1 VEINSKT
8 LKMRGG
14 IMCQANRYLGGF
26 CSSQRSFL
34 PQTIQGLLN
43 IFTLAFIA
51 ALYPALILVRANPIS
66 SLFGKYWGRTNV
78 IHQST
83 QAEEIN
89 LASIRGSAT

>member
-1 VEINSKT
+1 VEIH
-8 LKMRGG
+8 
-14 IMCQANRYLGGF
+14 
-26 CSSQRSFL
+26 
-34 PQTIQGLLN
+34 

-89 LASIRGSAT
+89 FALQEGQTIVGVMDTTRAMCFYIVNDAMESKDYE

>member
-1 VEINSKT
+1 MEIH
-8 LKMRGG
+8 
-14 IMCQANRYLGGF
+14 
-26 CSSQRSFL
+26 
-34 PQTIQGLLN
+34 

-89 LASIRGSAT
+89 FALQEGQTIVGVMDTTRAMCFYIGNDAMESKDYE